1 MAEQGPSVPSTRRRP
16 GNATHALLST
26 SDPAVLDATSLN
38 LVDIGSLA
46 SWSVSSSKPNHG
58 VGHLSDPNLNTL
70 WQSEGGQPHLI
81 NIQFPKKQSIVVRT
95 SLEGSEPHKRSFGQE
110 VTKHPHPRQQISI
123 YADVARDDS
132 YTPQKISIR
141 VGTHHGDL
149 HEVKWVDL
157 HQPTGWQHLRI
168 GNNGAEDP
176 SSEQDPIRAHLLQ
189 VAIVS
194 NHMNGK
200 DTHVRGLRV
209 FAPKKLEMT
218 DGAIAFTSI
227 EFKQHETIR

>member
-1 MAEQGPSVPSTRRRP
+1 MVLLSPLLSPATMAEQDST
-16 GNATHALLST
+16 
-26 SDPAVLDATSLN
+26 VLDATSLN

-46 SWSVSSSKPNHG
+46 AWSVSSSKPNHG

-70 WQSEGGQPHLI
+70 WQSEGGQPHLV
-81 NIQFPKKQSIVVRT
+81 NIQFPKKQSIV
-95 SLEGSEPHKRSFGQE
+95 
-110 VTKHPHPRQQISI
+110 QISI
-123 YADVARDDS
+123 YADVGRDDS

-168 GNNGAEDP
+168 GNNDVDGF

-209 FAPKKLEMT
+209 FAPKKQV
-218 DGAIAFTSI
+218 G
-227 EFKQHETIR
+227 EFSKGVLGIRDKC